1 MAYKCKRY
9 YWLKLKQDFFADPR
23 IKKLRRI
30 AGGDTY
36 TVILL
41 KLMLL
46 TVKSEGVLIY
56 EGLENT
62 LALELALKMDEDD
75 KNVEATLIYMQSMN
89 LLQELDPK
97 TFDIPQVRELTGS
110 ESDSAERKRRQR
122 KRQKKAKSVTLS
134 QEGHNVVTRCHKTVP
149 TEIEIETELEKET
162 DTEIEKNPL
171 FENWLEE
178 YSAGKNTPPAY
189 KAIMR
194 KKIRNGDKDAINTFL
209 EWKNDYEKKA
219 KEDAKRE
226 RIRAYNYQTMEG
238 AKLNGQIITRVS
250 YLEDSDY
257 IDIYLDNG
265 KESMLGVK
273 KEEVY
278 KWIHQKKEITN
289 EANNN

>member
-171 FENWLEE
+171 FENWLDE
-178 YSAGKNTPPAY
+178 YSAGKNSPPAY

-209 EWKNDYEKKA
+209 EWEKRYRENTKKEA
-219 KEDAKRE
+219 KKKLVRE
-226 RIRAYNYQTMEG
+226 FNYNSMIG
-238 AKLNGQIITRVS
+238 AKIDGEEIKRIVTTE
-250 YLEDSDY
+250 YSDY
-257 IDIYLDNG
+257 IDIYCEKTNHIG
-265 KESMLGVK
+265 IS

-278 KWIHQKKEITN
+278 KWIHQR
-289 EANNN
+289 